1 MTDSRDRSSV
11 PGVYLGYFLK
21 PHGNR
26 GGLKARLFPAWGSA
40 GVPPGTVL
48 LIGDNRSLTVTESSM
63 RDDSVAYITLDGVGT
78 REEAEELRNSSIH
91 ISRDEA
97 LSSLEYV
104 PLHMFLGMV
113 IRSGEDEL
121 TVSDVVPSSANPLLV
136 VEKED
141 RQFPVPLA
149 MLTASG
155 SIDWEEGSAEVEL
168 PKGLEDL
175 SI

>member
-40 GVPPGTVL
+40 GIPPDTRL
-48 LIGDNRSLTVTESSM
+48 LVGDGRSLTVTESSM
-63 RDDSVAYITLDGVGT
+63 KDDSVTYITLDGVTT
-78 REEAEELRNSSIH
+78 REEAEELRNSSIR
-91 ISRDEA
+91 IARDEA

-104 PLHMFLGMV
+104 PLHMFLGMA

-121 TVSDVVPSSANPLLV
+121 TVTDVIPSSANPLLV
-136 VEKED
+136 VQKGD

-149 MLTASG
+149 MLNASG
-155 SIDWEEGSAEVEL
+155 SIDWEENSAEVEL